1 MVFGL
6 PPQFGQCSRVRAN
19 TRLSNFAQLS
29 RTGRRRSLVFLHR
42 LQDAQFDDGDKREIA
57 LCLGT
62 PE

>member
-1 MVFGL
+1 MRWN
-6 PPQFGQCSRVRAN
+6 SRVF
-19 TRLSNFAQLS
+19 NFAQLS

-42 LQDAQFDDGDKREIA
+42 LQDALFDDRDKREIF